1 MPQVKYTPLAIR
13 DLERLRDFLSTKS
26 PSAARRAAEK
36 IIKSIQILKVQPQ
49 IGRPVPEMPEEYRD
63 WVIDF
68 GDSGYVARYHFNG
81 GDVTVLA
88 IRHQK
93 EVCWL

>member
-13 DLERLRDFLSTKS
+13 DLERLREFLRTKS
-26 PSAARRAAEK
+26 PSAARSAAEK
-36 IIKSIQILKVQPQ
+36 IIKSIQILKAQPQ

-68 GDSGYVARYHFNG
+68 GDSG
-81 GDVTVLA
+81 
-88 IRHQK
+88 
-93 EVCWL
+93 